1 MPIVPRGHARLIRE
15 TKQLRESVQCK
26 KLCRDKKGLSEWDVV
41 APDERSY
48 GKRMME
54 CPTRVLLLR
63 T

>member
-1 MPIVPRGHARLIRE
+1 MPIVPREYARLIRD

-26 KLCRDKKGLSEWDVV
+26 NLCGNKKELSERDVV

-48 GKRMME
+48 GKRIE
-54 CPTRVLLLR
+54 NVLREYFLLR